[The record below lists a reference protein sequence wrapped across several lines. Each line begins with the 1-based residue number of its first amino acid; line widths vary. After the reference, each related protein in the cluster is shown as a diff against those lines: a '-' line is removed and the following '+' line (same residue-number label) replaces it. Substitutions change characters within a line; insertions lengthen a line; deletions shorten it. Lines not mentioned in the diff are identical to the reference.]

1 MIADNFVGVLN
12 KMEIGIQSLGEN
24 FQLVWKPSGL
34 PKFEDSNQDVYSFS
48 SSLEQ
53 RLNTH
58 YYI

>member
-12 KMEIGIQSLGEN
+12 KMEVRIQSLGEN

-34 PKFEDSNQDVYSFS
+34 PRFEDSNQDVCSFS

-53 RLNTH
+53 RLNTR

>member
-12 KMEIGIQSLGEN
+12 KMEVRIQSLGEN

-34 PKFEDSNQDVYSFS
+34 PKFEDSNQDVCTFA

-58 YYI
+58 YCM